1 MEAVSN
7 SLKNSRKV
15 YIPADIFLK
24 IRVMN
29 FLKSIDS
36 PICLPSAGIKTYY
49 LPFKPVYNQAIL
61 PSFILTIP
69 LLRNIF
75 IREQIEIVH
84 AHGAFSV
91 IGNQAL
97 FHAIFI
103 NPNLKTVFTD
113 HSLFGFADTSAI
125 ITNKVLQIALWN
137 VDSAICVSHTGKENT
152 VLRGKVGC
160 SLEASL
166 LQFLP
171 SLPTGIS
178 LSKVYA

>member
-1 MEAVSN
+1 MHKIALLLNKFKCGQNFQVIFYLFE
-7 SLKNSRKV
+7 LKFENLNMK
-15 YIPADIFLK
+15 ILNDLPIFL
-24 IRVMN
+24 
-29 FLKSIDS
+29 
-36 PICLPSAGIKTYY
+36 PPGIKTYY

-97 FHAIFI
+97 FHAIFL
-103 NPNLKTVFTD
+103 NPDLKTVFTD

-125 ITNKVLQIALWN
+125 ITNKVSTCI
-137 VDSAICVSHTGKENT
+137 SAKEKNIYFKGK
-152 VLRGKVGC
+152 
-160 SLEASL
+160 
-166 LQFLP
+166 FLNLFKP
-171 SLPTGIS
+171 
-178 LSKVYA
+178 